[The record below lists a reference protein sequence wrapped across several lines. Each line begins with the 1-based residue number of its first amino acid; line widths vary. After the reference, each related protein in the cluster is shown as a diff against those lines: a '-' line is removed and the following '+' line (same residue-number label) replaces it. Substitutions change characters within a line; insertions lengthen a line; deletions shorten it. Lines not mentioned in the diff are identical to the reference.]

1 MYNADNFSALQSS
14 SYFRSS
20 PVHHPLHFYNNW
32 RHFTEI
38 PDYWRLSSASKKD
51 MMNRTHPWYSSEWYD
66 IWHTAVLQPRFTAAF
81 SSFQCRFS
89 PIFIYLFIVIIIF
102 KGVRIWVK
110 CTEAPVRRA
119 PALSSA
125 WFLIHLFVVVYACL
139 LQSHDCV
146 SMATRVW
153 VIICVT
159 TFIPLRKGEG
169 EVRLSL

>member
-1 MYNADNFSALQSS
+1 MRTTFQPHNPAPILEALQSTTLCIS
-14 SYFRSS
+14 TTTDAISQKFQTTGAWAQPPRRTWWIGHTLGILVNGTIYGTLRCYS
-20 PVHHPLHFYNNW
+20 P
-32 RHFTEI
+32 
-38 PDYWRLSSASKKD
+38 DS
-51 MMNRTHPWYSSEWYD
+51 
-66 IWHTAVLQPRFTAAF
+66 LQPLALF
-81 SSFQCRFS
+81 SAVFLPFL
-89 PIFIYLFIVIIIF
+89 FIYLLIVIIIF